1 MANEVLNSL
10 LKEYEQKKI
19 KAEYQAEKRKEE
31 LYNKVPK

>member
-19 KAEYQAEKRKEE
+19 RAELDLEE
-31 LYNKVPK
+31 WQMKY